1 MLVGVAVV
9 VRLCEVCLLV
19 EIIEVEAD
27 TADVLV
33 DIVEVEVGTVGNVEV
48 VVVTVEEEA
57 VEVDKVDV
65 AVETADVV
73 VVNVVE
79 LASKSRPGV
88 DVVDCE
94 EPMLDVVLVE

>member
-9 VRLCEVCLLV
+9 VRPCEVCLLV

-48 VVVTVEEEA
+48 VVVTVEDEA
-57 VEVDKVDV
+57 AEVDKVDV
-65 AVETADVV
+65 AVETADVEV
-73 VVNVVE
+73 

-94 EPMLDVVLVE
+94 EPMLDVGLVE